1 MKKYEI
7 KQLPIWSGQIN
18 FLWLPDFSEI
28 IDVSSNEAGSN
39 LDILCLC
46 PEGPNVKLFNF
57 WISESQQY
65 SNFIT
70 QPPSESYKFFSKV
83 QKGNSAVN
91 LGLAMNGRI
100 EVENYNTT
108 RLYIFIEEVKT
119 MAENRDKQLEKLVQ
133 L

>member
-1 MKKYEI
+1 MKKYEV
-7 KQLPIWSGQIN
+7 KQLPIWSGQIQ

-28 IDVSSNEAGSN
+28 IDVSINEGVSN

-70 QPPSESYKFFSKV
+70 QPPSESYQFFGKV

-100 EVENYNTT
+100 EVENYNTS

-133 L
+133 